1 MELDFMDQL
10 NKKINSMNLF
20 ANSRI
25 GLLGADE
32 SISIMVMPGGAETV
46 YFDGTRDK
54 SYNIQVN
61 AKSKNQLN
69 CFNALTKIYQ
79 TLENLD
85 DLPSEN
91 GSYEFQGIT
100 TQSLPSL
107 LEQDEQG
114 YWVYVLSINAQ
125 ITIYKGVV
133 MNG

>member
-1 MELDFMDQL
+1 MQLDFMDQL
-10 NKKINSMNLF
+10 NNKINDMNLF
-20 ANSRI
+20 TRSII

-54 SYNIQVN
+54 EYQVQVN

-91 GSYEFQGIT
+91 GSYDFQGIT

-107 LEQDEQG
+107 LERDEQG
-114 YWVYVLSINAQ
+114 YWVYVLSISAR

-133 MNG
+133 ING

>member
-1 MELDFMDQL
+1 MDQL

-20 ANSRI
+20 ASSRI

-32 SISIMVMPGGAETV
+32 SISIMVMPGGEEIAF
-46 YFDGTRDK
+46 FDGTRDK
-54 SYNIQVN
+54 EYQVQVN

-91 GSYEFQGIT
+91 GSYDFQGIT

-114 YWVYVLSINAQ
+114 YWVYVLSISAR

-133 MNG
+133 ING

>member
-1 MELDFMDQL
+1 MELDFMDRL
-10 NKKINSMNLF
+10 NEKINSMNLF
-20 ANSRI
+20 ASSRI

-32 SISIMVMPGGAETV
+32 SISIMVMPGGEETAF
-46 YFDGTRDK
+46 FDGTRDK
-54 SYNIQVN
+54 TYNVQVN

-114 YWVYVLSINAQ
+114 YWVYILSISAQ

>member
-10 NKKINSMNLF
+10 NNKINDMNLF
-20 ANSRI
+20 ASSRI

-32 SISIMVMPGGAETV
+32 SISIMVMPGGEETAF
-46 YFDGTRDK
+46 FDGTRDK
-54 SYNIQVN
+54 SYNVQVN
-61 AKSKNQLN
+61 AKSKNHLN

-91 GSYEFQGIT
+91 GSYEFQRIT

-114 YWVYVLSINAQ
+114 YWVYILSISAQ
-125 ITIYKGVV
+125 ITIYK
-133 MNG
+133 